1 MTSLWLTAAGVA
13 ALWWAGSAAADLGI
27 YSDRENFTA
36 YADSQ
41 DGFPSQTFRS
51 SDIVA
56 PVFQVNS
63 WDRAHAD
70 AAPYL
75 FLGTVY
81 GHMKAGPMIFDAG
94 DLSLVYADQR
104 YDNTYC
110 SNVQVIGGT
119 RYMIFW
125 EGVHNRGHASGHC
138 LVYDENYRLRYNVTA
153 QGLHGRALA
162 DMHEMMFTPD
172 ETIVF
177 STYFNIP
184 YDCRAVGG
192 PEEALLM
199 DSGFQE
205 VDPETN
211 KVLFEWNASDHFDIA
226 DSFARYDEVYGVT
239 PDSGFD
245 FFHINSIEKTSDGN
259 YLVSSRH
266 LSALTLVDGKDGH
279 PIWILGG
286 KRNQFEDLSNGT
298 ATNFGWQHDARFYH
312 NQSHITMFDNHG
324 EVTGNCEGECESR
337 GLHLEID
344 SVGMTARVVREYFHP
359 ESINSGAM
367 GGLQQLESG
376 NVMIGWGYSPGF
388 VEYKS
393 DGTPVM
399 DVQRGK
405 IGVESLADM
414 FAYRV
419 YKHQWKGKP
428 TWPPSAAVDAPSR
441 TTLNATVYLS
451 WNGATDVKSWAVLAA
466 GNATA
471 INNYRNLIAEAPRRG
486 FETAIHLG
494 ANATRRY
501 IGAAALA
508 ADGTV
513 LGSTS
518 VIDMESGLPVAT
530 ASDITSIRAPRKA
543 RLGATRIQVGG
554 ATRIRMAG
562 AIFALAVVVYAAN
575 HRVWRRKARRDTERA
590 MYTEIGM
597 AG

>member
-1 MTSLWLTAAGVA
+1 MPPLWSTAAGVA
-13 ALWWAGSAAADLGI
+13 ALWWAGSAIADLGI
-27 YSDRENFTA
+27 YSDIDRFTA
-36 YADSQ
+36 HADSQ
-41 DGFPSQTFRS
+41 GGFPSQTFRS

-56 PVFQVNS
+56 PVFHVNS

-81 GHMKAGPMIFDAG
+81 GHMKAGPMIFDAR
-94 DLSLVYADQR
+94 DLGLVYADQR
-104 YDNTYC
+104 YDNAYC
-110 SNVQVIGGT
+110 SSVHVVNGT
-119 RYMIFW
+119 RYLAFW
-125 EGVHNRGHASGHC
+125 EGVHSRGHASGHC
-138 LVYDENYRLRYNVTA
+138 LVYDQNYRLKYNVTA

-162 DMHEMMFTPD
+162 DMHEMVFTPD
-172 ETIVF
+172 ETIIF
-177 STYFNIP
+177 STYFSIP
-184 YDCRAVGG
+184 YNCTAVGG

-226 DSFARYDEVYGVT
+226 DSFARYEEAYGVT

-245 FFHINSIEKTSDGN
+245 FFHVNSIEKVSCLHELLAWARRMEKRSLTFRQTVDGN
-259 YLVSSRH
+259 YLISSRH
-266 LSALTLVDGKDGH
+266 LSLLALVDGKDGH
-279 PIWILGG
+279 PIWTLAG

-324 EVTGNCEGECESR
+324 EATGLCEGKCKSR

-344 SVGMTARVVREYFHP
+344 TVNMTARVVHEYFHP

-376 NVMIGWGYSPGF
+376 NVMIGWGHSPGF

-399 DVQRGK
+399 DIQRGK

-419 YKHQWKGKP
+419 YKHQWQGKP
-428 TWPPSAAVDAPSR
+428 SWPPSAAVDAPSR
-441 TTLNATVYLS
+441 TTSNATVYLS
-451 WNGATDVKSWAVLAA
+451 WNGATDVKSWAVVCPLL
-466 GNATA
+466 
-471 INNYRNLIAEAPRRG
+471 YV
-486 FETAIHLG
+486 
-494 ANATRRY
+494 
-501 IGAAALA
+501 AL
-508 ADGTV
+508 
-513 LGSTS
+513 S
-518 VIDMESGLPVAT
+518 
-530 ASDITSIRAPRKA
+530 R
-543 RLGATRIQVGG
+543 
-554 ATRIRMAG
+554 
-562 AIFALAVVVYAAN
+562 
-575 HRVWRRKARRDTERA
+575 
-590 MYTEIGM
+590 
-597 AG
+597 